1 MILITCVSNDMG
13 VSFNKR
19 RQSRD
24 AVLCSDILEM
34 VGDSSLRIHP
44 KSEILFPESKTLA
57 TSEKYLQNTESG
69 DFCFYEGLGEI
80 PWADVD
86 SIVMYR
92 WNRDY
97 PSDVFF
103 NVPKE
108 YELSEQIEFSGKS
121 HTEITKEKW
130 IKK

>member
-34 VGDSSLRIHP
+34 VGDGSLRIHP
-44 KSEILFPESKTLA
+44 QSEILFPGTKTLA
-57 TSEKYLQNTESG
+57 VSEEYLQNAGSG
-69 DFCFYEGLGEI
+69 DFCFYEGSGEI
-80 PWADVD
+80 PWGEVD

-103 NVPKE
+103 VVPKG
-108 YELSEQIEFSGKS
+108 YRLSEKTEFCGKS
-121 HTEITKEKW
+121 HPEITKE
-130 IKK
+130 ILTKK